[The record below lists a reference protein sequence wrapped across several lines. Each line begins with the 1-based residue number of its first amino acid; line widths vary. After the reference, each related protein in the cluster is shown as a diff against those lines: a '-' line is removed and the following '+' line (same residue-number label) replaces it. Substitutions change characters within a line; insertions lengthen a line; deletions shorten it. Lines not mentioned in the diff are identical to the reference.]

1 MRPEVL
7 THPAL
12 SRTIRL
18 ICRTGNPAVAPQL
31 RTSEPIGERAS
42 SKHMEGVEGQ
52 PCCGKPS
59 LKPFPRRVFCLV
71 RRVPCL
77 KSLSGYGEARGIRRK
92 RKRRPDCTFP
102 TTLWLE
108 ARRAQRMQAQNRSAP
123 DASGGSSPPGSA
135 AGSRAVQDGAMC
147 RKALMV
153 VQHAVRRLPEGNLS
167 GSIQAG
173 KVLKVALERPKA
185 LACPSVS

>member
-1 MRPEVL
+1 MRSSV
-7 THPAL
+7 
-12 SRTIRL
+12 
-18 ICRTGNPAVAPQL
+18 GVAPDGSTLPANPNPLGSGL
-31 RTSEPIGERAS
+31 RQSAWEAVRANHVAAAKPKARS
-42 SKHMEGVEGQ
+42 PMGFLL
-52 PCCGKPS
+52 CG
-59 LKPFPRRVFCLV
+59 R
-71 RRVPCL
+71 PCL

-167 GSIQAG
+167 GSIQTG
-173 KVLKVALERPKA
+173 EVLKVALERPKA

>member
-1 MRPEVL
+1 MRSSV
-7 THPAL
+7 
-12 SRTIRL
+12 
-18 ICRTGNPAVAPQL
+18 GVAPDGSTKL
-31 RTSEPIGERAS
+31 RTPEPIGERAS
-42 SKHMEGVEGQ
+42 SKRMEGVWTDHVAAAKPKARSPMGFLL
-52 PCCGKPS
+52 CG
-59 LKPFPRRVFCLV
+59 R
-71 RRVPCL
+71 PCL

-167 GSIQAG
+167 GSIQTG
-173 KVLKVALERPKA
+173 EVLKVALERPKA